1 MGIDTKTLALAN
13 THTDESI
20 RGYGVQAGKNCQVI
34 STTPIEGGTKVT
46 FGYYDD
52 NQVKKE
58 SSINV
63 MNGADGSVVNVEQI
77 LAKGTKIAIITV
89 DGTPVSLYAPTG
101 GGGSSTLD
109 GLEDVDLT
117 NPTDGQ
123 VLVYDIANQVWKNA
137 NLPEVAKALASLT
150 DVDLDN
156 PTNGQVLT
164 YNATTQ
170 KWENK
175 NGGSASISELG
186 DIGDVNLSELADG
199 QMIKWDAATSK
210 WVNANVPSGG
220 DATLETAVTSN
231 LAVGAIASG
240 TTLPEGTTF
249 TEFAQKLLITEIAPT
264 TTFTASGS
272 GVKEVGTSVTPTLT
286 LTITGTGTGTPTAIK
301 FYDGSTLL
309 DTQSY
314 VSGTNTYT
322 YTMSAVTTTKTVKGV
337 LEYKKSDESTASIE
351 KSATYTFVMASY
363 YGAVATAP
371 TDKAGI
377 IALTKNVKNTKA
389 LTTTFTLS
397 NQRSCYCYPASFG
410 NLTSI
415 KDANNFE
422 YLASYTKTTV
432 TVDGVD
438 YNVYTL
444 TDAVTAT
451 GFKQV
456 YA

>member
-20 RGYGVQAGKNCQVI
+20 RGYGVQAGKNCQVT

-63 MNGADGSVVNVEQI
+63 MDGKDGSVVNVEEI
-77 LAKGTKIAIITV
+77 LKKGTKIAIITI
-89 DGTPVSLYAPTG
+89 DGVPVSLYAPTG

-109 GLEDVDLT
+109 GLEDVDLSE
-117 NPTDGQ
+117 PTDGQ
-123 VLVYDIANQVWKNA
+123 ILAYDISSQTWKNI
-137 NLPEVAKALASLT
+137 NLPSASTSLENLT
-150 DVDLDN
+150 DVDLDS
-156 PTNGQVLT
+156 PASGQVLK
-164 YNATTQ
+164 Y
-170 KWENK
+170 
-175 NGGSASISELG
+175 
-186 DIGDVNLSELADG
+186 DG
-199 QMIKWDAATSK
+199 EK
-210 WVNANVPSGG
+210 WVNGEGGSG
-220 DATLETAVTSN
+220 DASLERDVTSN
-231 LAVGAIASG
+231 LTVGAIPSNTKLAKG
-240 TTLPEGTTF
+240 MTF
-249 TEFAQKLLITEIAPT
+249 TEFAEKLLITEIAPT
-264 TTFTASGS
+264 TTFSASGS

-286 LTITGTGTGTPTAIK
+286 LNITSKGTGTPVAIK

-309 DTQSY
+309 NTQTY
-314 VSGTNTYT
+314 VDGTNTYT
-322 YTMSAVTTTKTVKGV
+322 YTMDAVTTTKTVKGV
-337 LEYKKSDESTASIE
+337 LEYKKSNDTTATIE

-363 YGAVATAP
+363 YGAVTTAP

-389 LTTTFTLS
+389 LTTTFNLS
-397 NQRSCYCYPASFG
+397 NQRSCYCYPVSFG

-444 TDAVTAT
+444 TDPVTAT